1 MKARITAFTMEY
13 DNIKESQ
20 RLSDII
26 NSSTLSESQKERDI
40 NDFIKQS
47 FEIFS
52 GKNAGICYMGGNY
65 DKLDSESDKKTIKRF
80 ENTIGNT
87 HHSISDHCN
96 ITVVFEHVPKFLAM
110 ILNSLQVYATSEKS
124 ARYTVMKNLSR
135 REQELYDKWTV
146 KIKDLLISQYEVDEK
161 DAIKLAQENA
171 RYFISIFSPATTF
184 AYTTSLRQWNYIHNW
199 FDNYIKAVE
208 NIKYGNNKKLCI
220 KTAEMF
226 KEFNEWFETS
236 AIYNPIIKEPK
247 NRIIDFIAP
256 LYPNIESP
264 VYLNRQ
270 HYGDSYAIS
279 YMVSMTAL
287 AQLQRHRSIKYSINL
302 FRLYSSGEPVVFYVP
317 KMFIDNLNLIAEWNN
332 DMHSVKDLFPQGMMV
347 EVEEQGTIDKF
358 LLKCDERLCGRVQYE
373 TAQCCKRELMLFVK
387 NRENL
392 SPYFADKVNAW
403 VDEKD
408 DENEFFMK
416 RIKAKCEMRGGCADD
431 GCMHGPLGALDRR
444 F

>member
-1 MKARITAFTMEY
+1 MEY

-26 NSSTLSESQKERDI
+26 NSGTLSESQKTRDI
-40 NDFIKQS
+40 NNFIKQS

-52 GKNAGICYMGGNY
+52 GKNAGICYMGGDY
-65 DKLDSESDKKTIKRF
+65 DKLDSEAYNKTIKRF

-96 ITVVFEHVPKFLAM
+96 ITVVFEDVPKFLAM

-135 REQELYDKWTV
+135 KEQELYDKWTV
-146 KIKDLLISQYEVDEK
+146 KIKDLLVSQYDVNEK
-161 DAIKLAQENA
+161 EAIKLAQENA

-199 FDNYIKAVE
+199 FSNFIEMAGRT
-208 NIKYGNNKKLCI
+208 KYGKDKKLRD
-220 KTAEMF
+220 KTSEMF
-226 KEFNEWFETS
+226 KEFNEWFEAS

-247 NRIIDFIAP
+247 NRFIEFIAP
-256 LYPNIESP
+256 LYPTIDSP
-264 VYLNRQ
+264 LYLNKQ
-270 HYGDSYAIS
+270 QYGDSYAIS

-287 AQLQRHRSIKYSINL
+287 AQLQRHRSIKYTINL
-302 FRLYSSGEPVVFYVP
+302 FRLYSGGEPVVFYVP
-317 KMFIDNLNLIAEWNN
+317 KLFVDNLELVAEWNN

-373 TAQCCKRELMLFVK
+373 TAQCCKRELMLFIK
-387 NRENL
+387 NKHNL
-392 SPYFADKVNAW
+392 SPYFASQVETW

-408 DENEFFMK
+408 KSEEFYTK
-416 RIKAKCEMRGGCADD
+416 RIKAKCEMRGKCADN
-431 GCMHGPLGALDRR
+431 GCIHGPLNALTRK